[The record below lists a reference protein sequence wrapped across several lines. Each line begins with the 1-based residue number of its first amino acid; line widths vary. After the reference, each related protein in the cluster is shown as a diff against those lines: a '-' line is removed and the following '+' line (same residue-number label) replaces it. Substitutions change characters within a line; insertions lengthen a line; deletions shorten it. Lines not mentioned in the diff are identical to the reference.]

1 MIAPGKTDLTC
12 YQGSTFD
19 KQFTVTQSGTP
30 VNWTGYT
37 GKMQVRRYKDQ
48 NSTVLLTLTNGAG
61 VSLGGSAGTI
71 SLAITA
77 AQSSALTPGIYY
89 YDVELTSGA
98 TVVRILNGKFILDAQ
113 VTA

>member
-1 MIAPGKTDLTC
+1 MIAPGKYDLTC

-48 NSTVLLTLTNGAG
+48 NSTRLLALTNGAG
-61 VSLGGSAGTI
+61 ISLGGTAGTI
-71 SLAITA
+71 SLSITA
-77 AQSSALTPGIYY
+77 AQSTSLTPGNYY
-89 YDVELTSGA
+89 YDIELTSGSN
-98 TVVRILNGKFILDAQ
+98 VVRILNGKFILDAA
-113 VTA
+113 VTV